1 MYQVQFTGKYLSH
14 EKHHTI
20 STFCFCCFFETRS
33 HYSSTPLY
41 SLVHKVG
48 FELRPTCL
56 WSAEGELHT
65 SRVRV
70 EVDKVLSVLQWRS
83 NSGCQMCILT
93 LQAPLPTETSWHPRP
108 KQLLPVVCLFK
119 SYQICAQAC
128 IEVGEP
134 LGIGSLPTEGS
145 RNQRPLGS
153 DGESSRLLGHPI
165 G

>member
-1 MYQVQFTGKYLSH
+1 MYQVQLTGKYLSH

-20 STFCFCCFFETRS
+20 STFCFCCFFETGS

-70 EVDKVLSVLQWRS
+70 EVDKVLSILQWRS
-83 NSGCQMCILT
+83 NSGCQMCILA
-93 LQAPLPTETSWHPRP
+93 LQAPLPTETSCHPRP
-108 KQLLPVVCLFK
+108 KQLLSVVCLFK
-119 SYQICAQAC
+119 SY
-128 IEVGEP
+128 
-134 LGIGSLPTEGS
+134 
-145 RNQRPLGS
+145 
-153 DGESSRLLGHPI
+153 
-165 G
+165 

>member
-14 EKHHTI
+14 EKHHTN
-20 STFCFCCFFETRS
+20 STFCFCCFFETGS

-48 FELRPTCL
+48 SELRPTCL

-65 SRVRV
+65 SRVTV
-70 EVDKVLSVLQWRS
+70 EIKL
-83 NSGCQMCILT
+83 GMCILA
-93 LQAPLPTETSWHPRP
+93 LQAPLPTETSCHPCP

-128 IEVGEP
+128 VEVREP
-134 LGIGSLPTEGS
+134 LGIGSLPTKGS